1 MISTAS
7 PLTSWLAKAIRYGIV
22 ALVALILVTPATM
35 VLAASDVPD
44 PSEPGL
50 SADEQLRRLLAR
62 VQYEQRNTRTLHAD
76 FRLLQQSELLLEP
89 QESAGELFYRAPDEV
104 RWEYSS
110 PEPMTVLIREDRML
124 TWYRD
129 LKRAERTQV
138 GSYSERVMKYLN
150 AANSL
155 DALLEY
161 FDARVSFAQ
170 LDQPYQVKLEANS
183 PRVARRLSGMT
194 LWIDR
199 ELFRPVKIIVES
211 ADGDVTEFQFDNF
224 RVNAEL
230 PEGVFDIELPPDVEV
245 RDVELGSSSSAPAV
259 DKPAGEPAS
268 EVAPDGGLF

>member
-1 MISTAS
+1 MSTTISTAS
-7 PLTSWLAKAIRYGIV
+7 SLTSWLANVARYGAI
-22 ALVALILVTPATM
+22 ALLALLLAASLLAPALIAQ
-35 VLAASDVPD
+35 ASDVPD

-89 QESAGELFYRAPDEV
+89 QESSGELFYRAPDEV

-110 PEPMTVLIREDRML
+110 PEPMTVVIREDRML

-129 LKRAERTQV
+129 LHRAERAQV

-199 ELFRPVKIIVES
+199 ELYRPVKIIVES
-211 ADGDVTEFQFDNF
+211 ADGDVTEFQFENF
-224 RVNAEL
+224 RVNGEL
-230 PEGVFDIELPPDVEV
+230 PEGVFDVELPPDVEV
-245 RDVELGSSSSAPAV
+245 RDVELGSSSSGAA
-259 DKPAGEPAS
+259 AS
-268 EVAPDGGLF
+268 GGHF